1 MTDRPPNQFARFFAV
16 GGLFV
21 VFLAVIVIIATTS
34 GSSNSGSNSSSGSI
48 AGSTSTG
55 PDTSDPRIEKA
66 LQNGIYVVQ
75 EGDTLT
81 SIADATG
88 IPVDTIQNL
97 NPTTDPQILVAGT
110 HLKLK

>member
-1 MTDRPPNQFARFFAV
+1 MTDRPPNQFARVVAV
-16 GGLFV
+16 GGLVV
-21 VFLAVIVIIATTS
+21 VFLIVIVIIATS
-34 GSSNSGSNSSSGSI
+34 GGSSNSSDGSTFTGSSS
-48 AGSTSTG
+48 TG
-55 PDTSDPRIEKA
+55 ADSSDPRIEKA

-81 SIADATG
+81 SISDATG
-88 IPVDTIQNL
+88 IPVDTIITL

>member
-1 MTDRPPNQFARFFAV
+1 MSDRPPNQLARVAAV
-16 GGLFV
+16 GG
-21 VFLAVIVIIATTS
+21 VIVMFLLVIVVIASAGGGDDS
-34 GSSNSGSNSSSGSI
+34 GSSDKGSSV
-48 AGSTSTG
+48 STSTG
-55 PDTSDPRIEKA
+55 RDASDPRIERA

-81 SIADATG
+81 SISEATG
-88 IPVDTIQNL
+88 VDVDVLITL

>member
-1 MTDRPPNQFARFFAV
+1 MTDHPPNQFARVVAV
-16 GGLFV
+16 GGLVV
-21 VFLAVIVIIATTS
+21 VFLVVIVIIATTS
-34 GSSNSGSNSSSGSI
+34 GSSDSGSSGTGSV

-55 PDTSDPRIEKA
+55 ADSSDPRIEKA

-81 SIADATG
+81 SISDATG
-88 IPVDTIQNL
+88 ISVDTIITL

>member
-1 MTDRPPNQFARFFAV
+1 MSDRPPNQFARVVAV
-16 GGLFV
+16 GGLAV
-21 VFLAVIVIIATTS
+21 VFVAVIVVIATS
-34 GSSNSGSNSSSGSI
+34 GGSSNSGSSDGGSI
-48 AGSTSTG
+48 AGSTTSG

-81 SIADATG
+81 SISAATG
-88 IPVDTIQNL
+88 ISVDTITTL